1 LGESH
6 WHLKRRL
13 PIPIMKCVIPEISY
27 HNRDP
32 VLSVDFQAPQAGQPT
47 RLATAGSDTH
57 VVIWG
62 VKKGEEE
69 EKVELYCLCD
79 LTRHQRAVNI
89 VRWSPDGQ
97 LLASGDDESIII
109 IWKMKEG
116 KGSGGNLFDDGSE
129 NNTENWTVYQMIRSH
144 LDDIY
149 DLAWSPC
156 SNYLLSGSVDNT
168 AIVTQVHKNKKVS
181 LLSDSRGFVQGVAWN
196 PKHNMLSTVG
206 SDRSCRTYNSKAMKL
221 MSKTYKCTLN
231 MEGHG
236 KSKSAGKKKKENKKK
251 EEETEKKQEGE
262 ALKLTPKD
270 SSVKEVEDEKES
282 AEKKKKRE
290 DQSVRLFHDDT
301 FKGFFRRLSWSNDGE
316 LLVVPSGVVE
326 TDEEKNFTHCSWVFT
341 RLNLAK
347 PVLCLPTKDKYT
359 IAVKFHPKSFSLRQ
373 PSKKLPSSKP
383 EDPEWVKAGS
393 LFALPYRLIY
403 AVATQNAIMFYD
415 TQQATPFG
423 RVSNIH
429 YTGLTDLAWS
439 PCGNI
444 LVVSS
449 SDGFCSV
456 VTFEPGELGEE
467 IKPSSAVSSP
477 SFLPS
482 SLPSSSTP
490 SASTSP
496 NPKADKPQ
504 LKSGPTIDATASPCK
519 PLLTSPA
526 AIPLTDSPS
535 PVAPGGSK
543 MGPKRL
549 QFITLSSPKASK
561 KKQTTDGKDPESP
574 SGLLFED
581 AMQEAAVEGDAE
593 ELGVE
598 LMDTEVGH
606 LSLVLEESQSEMEPV
621 LLAAKVSKAEVKEDL
636 KPEAKKRVPL
646 TTIANAL
653 PAKIKALTPEKKTGR
668 RVNLI
673 TISSPKGKT

>member
-1 LGESH
+1 
-6 WHLKRRL
+6 
-13 PIPIMKCVIPEISY
+13 MKCVIPEISY

-32 VLSVDFQAPQAGQPT
+32 VLSVDFQRPLPGQPT

-62 VKKGEEE
+62 VKQEQED
-69 EKVELYCLCD
+69 KVELNCLCD

-116 KGSGGNLFDDGSE
+116 KGSGGTLFDDGAE
-129 NNTENWTVYQMIRSH
+129 NNAENWTVYQMIRSH

-236 KSKSAGKKKKENKKK
+236 KSKSAGKKKKE
-251 EEETEKKQEGE
+251 EETEKKQEGE
-262 ALKLTPKD
+262 ALKLKSPKD

-383 EDPEWVKAGS
+383 EDPEWVKFFS
-393 LFALPYRLIY
+393 SSALPYRLIY

-415 TQQATPFG
+415 TQ
-423 RVSNIH
+423 
-429 YTGLTDLAWS
+429 
-439 PCGNI
+439 
-444 LVVSS
+444 
-449 SDGFCSV
+449 
-456 VTFEPGELGEE
+456 
-467 IKPSSAVSSP
+467 
-477 SFLPS
+477 
-482 SLPSSSTP
+482 
-490 SASTSP
+490 
-496 NPKADKPQ
+496 
-504 LKSGPTIDATASPCK
+504 
-519 PLLTSPA
+519 
-526 AIPLTDSPS
+526 
-535 PVAPGGSK
+535 
-543 MGPKRL
+543 
-549 QFITLSSPKASK
+549 
-561 KKQTTDGKDPESP
+561 
-574 SGLLFED
+574 
-581 AMQEAAVEGDAE
+581 
-593 ELGVE
+593 
-598 LMDTEVGH
+598 
-606 LSLVLEESQSEMEPV
+606 
-621 LLAAKVSKAEVKEDL
+621 
-636 KPEAKKRVPL
+636 
-646 TTIANAL
+646 
-653 PAKIKALTPEKKTGR
+653 
-668 RVNLI
+668 
-673 TISSPKGKT
+673 